1 MTRVTR
7 RQFLGVVS
15 RGAGV
20 AGLAGLGGCATGTGE
35 IAPTSARRVV
45 VVGGGWGGATAARY
59 LRLGDPS
66 LDVVMLEEDPIE
78 RVDRLVHGLLG
89 DEEQS
94 PAAGVLTQI

>member
-45 VVGGGWGGATAARY
+45 V
-59 LRLGDPS
+59 
-66 LDVVMLEEDPIE
+66 EEDMRLE
-78 RVDRLVHGLLG
+78 RSQDAILG
-89 DEEQS
+89 QS
-94 PAAGVLTQI
+94 AKKECLIYPYPPRS